1 MSRSTSIISKARIT
15 DRIHRGLRSS
25 LRCECRSSRVLSF
38 AIVKRAQKSDGHLQ
52 VGLFSSP
59 ASVIADVQEVF
70 HAFKFDS
77 RHEPAPGVERGFG
90 EAFGWGAGRL
100 AWRPVPRI
108 EIYLL
113 ALSNYSEM
121 GRFPAAA
128 VTGSET
134 GSGSG
139 QDVTQRARRPRSRRR
154 SKSAAERL
162 RRPRVLGTDPRSTR
176 RTPRSRCRSRSCR

>member
-25 LRCECRSSRVLSF
+25 LRCECRSSRVVLF
-38 AIVKRAQKSDGHLQ
+38 AFVKRAQKSDGHLQ
-52 VGLFSSP
+52 VGVFSSP

-77 RHEPAPGVERGFG
+77 RHEPAQGVERGFG
-90 EAFGWGAGRL
+90 EAFGWGAGQL
-100 AWRPVPRI
+100 ARRPVPRI
-108 EIYLL
+108 KIHLL
-113 ALSNYSEM
+113 ALSHYLEM

-128 VTGSET
+128 VTGSDDRKRER
-134 GSGSG
+134 
-139 QDVTQRARRPRSRRR
+139 QDVTRRARRPGSRRR

-162 RRPRVLGTDPRSTR
+162 RRPRVQGTNPRSIR
-176 RTPRSRCRSRSCR
+176 HTPRSRCRSRSCR

>member
-100 AWRPVPRI
+100 ARRPVPRI
-108 EIYLL
+108 EIHLFVLSHYL
-113 ALSNYSEM
+113 EM

-128 VTGSET
+128 VTGSDDRKRER
-134 GSGSG
+134 SG
-139 QDVTQRARRPRSRRR
+139 RY
-154 SKSAAERL
+154 
-162 RRPRVLGTDPRSTR
+162 STR
-176 RTPRSRCRSRSCR
+176 ATTSISTPIEIGSRETSTAARAGYGSEKYSPYTSFTVS